1 MTLVIW
7 GVVAILLIL
16 IAMRLPA
23 TADFLLTS
31 MKPTSE
37 RRRRKE
43 ERRKRSVPTVVDRR
57 RRPRRLE
64 DVAAWYVDRISA
76 DNEAQNSQSK

>member
-1 MTLVIW
+1 MTFVIW
-7 GVVAILLIL
+7 GVVAILVIL
-16 IAMRLPA
+16 IVMRLPA

-37 RRRRKE
+37 RRRRKG
-43 ERRKRSVPTVVDRR
+43 ERRKHSVPTVIDRR
-57 RRPRRLE
+57 RRPRRLD

-76 DNEAQNSQSK
+76 KNDSKSSHSN